1 MSVRP
6 IRRLAKLCLALGA
19 TAVLLEVGAR
29 LFFAS
34 SVGPRAI
41 LYGTSWHRNVT
52 LPSLPREDMQVHD
65 DAQEGYTKYFP
76 HEVKWGVDD
85 RGRFPIRINNHGF
98 RGRDFSM
105 EKAPGVLRVL
115 TLGASST
122 FGFGNHDDE
131 TYPYLLEEILHRR
144 AGGTARFEV
153 INFAIPHAT
162 TTEILSMFRAEGLEL
177 RPDFVTLYEGVN
189 DAKAAFMGAAYG
201 GVWGILGRS
210 LMLVEL
216 LNQLRPSLAVLPADA
231 WSGEVATRAS
241 EWFLANAA
249 ALREE
254 CRRAGAHLIVASQ
267 QAKSEL
273 VEREQMRGLRYE
285 DEVTLVQESLR
296 PGAEGSEW
304 RTLVRGT
311 DDPRD
316 PRTPRLVRRLVQAH
330 FGGIFLI
337 HARIMHDLR
346 QWAAANG
353 VDFVD
358 VIQILDQDRH
368 HLTSWVH
375 LDRQA
380 NQRVAEALAARILAP
395 SRPGAASTGVDP

>member
-1 MSVRP
+1 MKVRA
-6 IRRLAKLCLALGA
+6 IRRLLGFCLFLAV
-19 TAVLLEVGAR
+19 TAVSLEVGAR
-29 LFFAS
+29 LFFARS
-34 SVGPRAI
+34 AGPRAL
-41 LYGTSWHRNVT
+41 LYGTPWHRNVT
-52 LPSLPREDMQVHD
+52 LSSLPRQDMQVHD
-65 DAQEGYTKYFP
+65 DARQGYTKYFP
-76 HEVKWGVDD
+76 REVKWGVDD

-98 RGRDFSM
+98 RGPDFST
-105 EKAPGVLRVL
+105 EKPPDVLRVL

-122 FGFGNHDDE
+122 FGFGNRDDE
-131 TYPYLLEEILHRR
+131 TYPHLLEEILNRR
-144 AGGTARFEV
+144 AAGTARFEV

-162 TTEILSMFRAEGLEL
+162 TTEIVSMFRAEGVEL

-189 DAKAAFMGAAYG
+189 DAKAAFMGTAYG
-201 GVWGILGRS
+201 GLWGVLGRR

-216 LNQLRPSLAVLPADA
+216 VNQLRPSLGGLPADA
-231 WSGEVATRAS
+231 WSDQVAAGAS
-241 EWFLANAA
+241 ERFLANAA
-249 ALREE
+249 ALRDD

-285 DEVTLVQESLR
+285 DEVKLVQESLR

-311 DDPRD
+311 DDPND
-316 PRTPRLVRRLVQAH
+316 PRTPRLVRRLVEAH

-337 HARIMHDLR
+337 HARIMRDLR
-346 QWAAANG
+346 EWAAANS

-358 VIQILDQDRH
+358 VIQILDPDRD

-375 LDRQA
+375 LDREA
-380 NQRVAEALAARILAP
+380 NQRVAEALAARILTLP
-395 SRPGAASTGVDP
+395 EAASRGVDP